1 MQGVLMVSIIV
12 PTYNEADNVE
22 ELAGEIDAVLSRE
35 GIDAEVI
42 FADDGSTDGSWAKI
56 AGLAAKD
63 SRIRGVRLR
72 RNFGKAAAL
81 SAGIKASKGDR
92 IITMDADLQDNPA
105 EIPRLL
111 AKLDEGYDV
120 VSGWKKRRYDPWHK
134 VLPSRVFNW
143 LIGKMCGPPLHDHN
157 CGLKCYRAEVLQ
169 EVSLY
174 GELHRFITV
183 LAHAR
188 GFRVTEIAVEHRPRV
203 HGVSKYGAKRFL
215 KGFLDLMT
223 VRFLTGYGQ
232 RPLHL
237 LGTLGAVAFLL
248 GLVGMV
254 YLAALWLMGDRPIGN
269 RPILMYSVAALL
281 LGAQWASV
289 GMLAEL
295 LTAHNATSCGDKT
308 YYSIAE
314 RTGE

>member
-1 MQGVLMVSIIV
+1 MISVII
-12 PTYNEADNVE
+12 PTYNEEDNVE
-22 ELAGEIDAVLSRE
+22 QLMAEIDKVLADT

-42 FADDGSTDGSWAKI
+42 FVDDGSTDSSWQRI
-56 AGLAAKD
+56 TDLAAKD

-81 SAGIKASKGDR
+81 SAGIGKVRGER
-92 IITMDADLQDNPA
+92 IITMDADLQDNPR
-105 EIPRLL
+105 EIPHLL
-111 AKLDEGYDV
+111 AKIDEGYHV

-143 LIGKMCGPPLHDHN
+143 CIGKICGPPLHDHN
-157 CGLKCYRAEVLQ
+157 CGLKCYRTEVLR

-183 LAHAR
+183 LAHSR
-188 GFRVTEIAVEHRPRV
+188 GFRVTEIPVEHRARM

-232 RPLHL
+232 RPQHL
-237 LGTLGAVAFLL
+237 LGT
-248 GLVGMV
+248 VGMLSFV
-254 YLAALWLMGDRPIGN
+254 TGLAGMAYLAVIWLMGLGPIGT
-269 RPILMYSVAALL
+269 RPVLTYSVAALL
-281 LGAQWASV
+281 LGAQLASI
-289 GMLAEL
+289 GMLAEM
-295 LTAHNATSCGDKT
+295 LTAHNISCGGAA
-308 YYSIAE
+308 YYSVAE
-314 RTGE
+314 EIGD